1 MQKNGTQM
9 PFFFVFK
16 RVVFCCFATVLQ
28 QATFLTAIFLR
39 KTCRLQL
46 CQGRFVVV
54 GEQTCNLTV
63 SVLSF
68 SGRRVLSC
76 WCRLCAVYSQRHC
89 RLAGGA
95 TACFRQKF
103 AGTAS
108 FIRFHV
114 FSGRRCTFFLC
125 AGGLPSV
132 LEQALRCFSQ
142 HHCRLGRLGNCMFPS
157 KVCRHSVFF
166 SFEVFSDEKMCCNRF
181 LLMRF
186 CTTLFA
192 LFHVRKQFN
201 VAFCKR

>member
-142 HHCRLGRLGNCMFPS
+142 CHCRLAGGATACFRQKFAGTAW
-157 KVCRHSVFF
+157 F
-166 SFEVFSDEKMCCNRF
+166 SLFAVFSVEKCVASG
-181 LLMRF
+181 F
-186 CTTLFA
+186 C
-192 LFHVRKQFN
+192 
-201 VAFCKR
+201 